1 MALIVPMLNVLGIQ
15 YKDIFG
21 VDSLSEEDTYCDCCM
36 TDIRHQNHGFE
47 SCIGC
52 PDVLFCSACAQ
63 TVKKD
68 PPFLLM
74 CEACE
79 QDYDQYMLEH
89 EATAEED
96 ALGDRYGGY
105 DQYDNMGGSW

>member
-1 MALIVPMLNVLGIQ
+1 
-15 YKDIFG
+15 
-21 VDSLSEEDTYCDCCM
+21 
-36 TDIRHQNHGFE
+36 
-47 SCIGC
+47 
-52 PDVLFCSACAQ
+52 
-63 TVKKD
+63 
-68 PPFLLM
+68 M